1 MEDAK
6 LAVSTGVDGVDVVI
20 GTSSFL
26 REHSHGKDMDY
37 ITRTAIEVIDYIKR
51 HIAPYIPDSS
61 TSSDRKIA
69 RVARSASRPRTLS
82 DPTSSTYSRY
92 TRPLTGWA

>member
-37 ITRTAIEVIDYIKR
+37 ITRTAIEVINYIKR
-51 HIAPYIPDSS
+51 HAAPR
-61 TSSDRKIA
+61 TKA
-69 RVARSASRPRTLS
+69 RRLANRQVARAAKSASRPRTPS
-82 DPTSSTYSRY
+82 GPTSSTCWRC
-92 TRPLTGWA
+92 TRLLTGWA